1 MSYGILSGQ
10 PGSYDSGILGALQQ
24 PGAWD
29 SGVLGAGATAP
40 LFSMQAA
47 RSVMPAWARA
57 AQQRAAA
64 KAAARARGTHGIGA
78 LPSWATPMNIGLG
91 AAALLG
97 GCLLF
102 GALKKR

>member
-10 PGSYDSGILGALQQ
+10 PGSYDSGILGALQ

-29 SGVLGAGATAP
+29 SGVLGATTAP
-40 LFSMQAA
+40 LFSMQPA

-64 KAAARARGTHGIGA
+64 NAAARARGTHGIGA

-97 GCLLF
+97 GYLLF